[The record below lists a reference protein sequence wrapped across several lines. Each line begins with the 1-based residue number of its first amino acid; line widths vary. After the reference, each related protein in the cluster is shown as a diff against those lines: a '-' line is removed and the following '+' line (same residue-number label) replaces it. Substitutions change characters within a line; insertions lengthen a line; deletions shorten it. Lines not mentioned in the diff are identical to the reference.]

1 MPLDCKRLV
10 KLLAVVS
17 FALAPG
23 CDLGPPRVPGPDFN
37 SSAEAK
43 KAVQLY
49 DTNKDGR
56 ISGDELDACPGLKA
70 ALKVMGTDR
79 DRGITS
85 EMIVERVESWI
96 DSKIG
101 RTSLSCQVTHNGQPL
116 QNATVKFIP
125 EKFLSDALQETA
137 SGKTNPTGMA
147 MITLT
152 IKPRPAPPPPEQNPN
167 GLPPPEPPPPGIPP
181 GIYRVEITKDGEEI
195 PAKYNTESTLGQE
208 VSLDNMDMQSGV
220 KFDLKY

>member
-1 MPLDCKRLV
+1 V
-10 KLLAVVS
+10 A
-17 FALAPG
+17 G

-37 SSAEAK
+37 SAAEAK
-43 KAVQLY
+43 KAMELY

-56 ISGDELDACPGLKA
+56 IAGDELDACPGLNA

-85 EMIVERVESWI
+85 EQIVARIESWI
-96 DSKIG
+96 ESKIG
-101 RTSLSCQVTHNGQPL
+101 RTSLSCQVTRNGQPL
-116 QNATVKFIP
+116 VNATVKFVP
-125 EKFLSDALQETA
+125 EKFLSDALTETS

-147 MITLT
+147 MITLP
-152 IKPRPAPPPPEQNPN
+152 IKPLPPPPPPEENPN
-167 GLPPPEPPPPGIPP
+167 NLPPPEPPPPGIPP

-195 PAKYNTESTLGQE
+195 PAKYNTETTLGQE